1 MKNPNTMA
9 GVFRG
14 PAAGLLVCGLL
25 VCTAAVWATW
35 CAARERRDHPPV
47 STTRLAQPAKTAPG
61 EVPAQDV
68 TTEQAPEEAT
78 LQASTDQTA
87 RMTEPPAA
95 SEAAPDAGAQ
105 TASADAQVAPEPAQ
119 PEDAATG
126 AAAAEAESFSEVRAL
141 LAAARETVLSSR
153 IQGTITSIAV
163 THGASFAKDKVLV
176 SFDRGEQS
184 ARLAMAEA
192 ELAAARETHQAKLRM
207 QGLQQASEVEVA
219 LAASAVS
226 KAQAQ
231 ISLYRAQIEQ
241 CTVKAPF
248 KGRVVKLEAK
258 PFQTVQ
264 PGQPLLE
271 IVAAGPLVVRLNA
284 PASWLQWVKPG
295 TLFWFR
301 IDETDK
307 RYQAEVTALNG
318 RVDAVSQTVEIE
330 GALLK
335 ETPKLLPGMSG
346 IALFTQPA
354 R

>member
-1 MKNPNTMA
+1 MRHRNTMQDA
-9 GVFRG
+9 SSR
-14 PAAGLLVCGLL
+14 PAARLLLLCGLL
-25 VCTAAVWATW
+25 LCSAAVWATW
-35 CAARERRDHPPV
+35 GAAREGQSAPPAQIKQLTPPV
-47 STTRLAQPAKTAPG
+47 KTAP
-61 EVPAQDV
+61 ADV
-68 TTEQAPEEAT
+68 
-78 LQASTDQTA
+78 S
-87 RMTEPPAA
+87 
-95 SEAAPDAGAQ
+95 APDAGAPA
-105 TASADAQVAPEPAQ
+105 ASVAAQAAAEPAQ
-119 PEDAATG
+119 PQGAAPQ

-141 LAAARETVLSSR
+141 LAAAKETVLSSR

-231 ISLYRAQIEQ
+231 INLYRAQIEQ
-241 CTVKAPF
+241 CTIKAPF

-271 IVAAGPLVVRLNA
+271 IVAAGPLVVRLNV
-284 PASWLQWVKPG
+284 PAAWLPWLRPG
-295 TLFWFR
+295 MPFWFR

-307 RYQAEVTALNG
+307 RYKAQVIALNG
-318 RVDAVSQTVEIE
+318 RVDAVSQTVEVE
-330 GALLK
+330 GELMAEK
-335 ETPKLLPGMSG
+335 SALLPGMSG
-346 IALFTQPA
+346 TALFTQPA
-354 R
+354 H

>member
-1 MKNPNTMA
+1 MKNRNTMA

-61 EVPAQDV
+61 EVPLKDV
-68 TTEQAPEEAT
+68 TTEQATEEAT
-78 LQASTDQTA
+78 PQASTDQAA

-95 SEAAPDAGAQ
+95 SEVAPDAGAQ
-105 TASADAQVAPEPAQ
+105 AASAEAQAAAEPAQ
-119 PEDAATG
+119 PEGAAPQ

-141 LAAARETVLSSR
+141 LAATRETVLSSR

-231 ISLYRAQIEQ
+231 IGLYRAQIEQ

-301 IDETDK
+301 IDGTDK
-307 RYQAEVTALNG
+307 RYEARVSALNA